1 MRAMPALPVQPEKNM
16 DTQDNAGEPASRGQ
30 RVPDTDLPGRKPSG
44 NKTTPL
50 SYADAQTLSRLAQ
63 TLSEEDR
70 AIARKI
76 LRGG

>member
-16 DTQDNAGEPASRGQ
+16 DTSDNAGEPATRGQ
-30 RVPDTDLPGRKPSG
+30 RVPDTDLPGRKSTG
-44 NKTTPL
+44 HKTSPL
-50 SYADAQTLSRLAQ
+50 TYADAQTLSRLAQ

-70 AIARKI
+70 ALARKI